1 MNTFIA
7 NEEPQWIELGGGQRR
22 KIRAY
27 NENVMLVEV
36 GFDTGAVGAAHSH
49 PHTQISYVLD
59 GEFTYT
65 VEGVTRS
72 MKKGDSIAV
81 EGGKVIA
88 ASQAGKYKTLCQC
101 IGLAM
106 LMLPMWSLAPEG
118 LGDTPMWMTVYYI
131 ITYALIYLALIL
143 CLYSGGEYLV
153 NTFGGR
159 KKPAGKTGKETK

>member
-27 NENVMLVEV
+27 NENAMLVEV

-81 EGGKVIA
+81 EGGKGARLRLRQGRHAAGYLHPDARGFRSLIMQPFAAFGRQIA
-88 ASQAGKYKTLCQC
+88 YIHSEY
-101 IGLAM
+101 
-106 LMLPMWSLAPEG
+106 SEG
-118 LGDTPMWMTVYYI
+118 G
-131 ITYALIYLALIL
+131 
-143 CLYSGGEYLV
+143 
-153 NTFGGR
+153 NTIWI
-159 KKPAGKTGKETK
+159 